1 MKEKNEERPVSH
13 IIALVLGIISAL
25 TTFFWYIALPC
36 GITAIVLGVNTYKKM
51 GSKMGLAGMI
61 TGIVGVAFTLL
72 IYIFFFIIL
81 VLQNGGLY

>member
-25 TTFFWYIALPC
+25 TTFFWYISLPC
-36 GITAIVLGVNTYKKM
+36 GIAAIILGINTYKKV
-51 GSKMGLAGMI
+51 GSKMGLTGFI

-81 VLQNGGLY
+81 ILQNGGLY